1 MIAFLRRCLTVR
13 AVLLLASPALG
24 GTLLPAIHPCPVDMP
39 WLAAPPAPADHGG
52 HAGHH
57 AGGTHHAPATGHHGE
72 TCHCIGS
79 CLVGPAVAAPAARSL
94 EVVGELLPV
103 THLWPAHDASLDLAP
118 VASLLPPS
126 TAPPQA

>member
-1 MIAFLRRCLTVR
+1 MIALLRRCLTVR

-39 WLAAPPAPADHGG
+39 WLAAQAAPADHGG

-57 AGGTHHAPATGHHGE
+57 AGGTHHAPAAGHHGE
-72 TCHCIGS
+72 TCHCIRS
-79 CLVGPAVAAPAARSL
+79 CLVGPAVAAPVARAL
-94 EVVGELLPV
+94 VVAGELLPV